1 MQHFSFRRKQPGAC
15 LVHTVLAVVAAA
27 AFSVPVLA
35 QNAHPQHSTAERM
48 ALAANRFIETLDAD
62 QRAMAVL
69 PFDDEERYN
78 FHFVPRARNGLPLKQ
93 MAQPQRIAAHNL
105 LRSALSS
112 QGYLKATSVIQLER
126 VLEILERSAHRDRE
140 LYFVTVF
147 GEPGGD
153 APWGW
158 RFEGHHLSL
167 NYTSVTGV
175 TVTTPTFF
183 GANPAEVRSGPGA
196 GLRVLAAEEDLGRQL
211 IRMLPSDR
219 RERAIIASIAPDE
232 IITGA
237 DREARLER
245 FEGLPVADMT
255 AAERSLLQRLILEY
269 LHNMPEDIAEK
280 SLPGSR
286 RPSTPC
292 GSPGPARWNP
302 ARAIIIAFTARRC
315 FSNTTMCR
323 TEPTMCTAYGGT
335 SKTISGGI
343 SCGGITKNTPT
354 TDPSPH
360 PHLQISSPPD
370 HTVSSADTLIQ
381 RIASRQGVSPQCTSS
396 YETCL

>member
-1 MQHFSFRRKQPGAC
+1 MNRFSFRRKQPGAR
-15 LVHTVLAVVAAA
+15 LVRTVSTIVAAA
-27 AFSVPVLA
+27 ALSVPVLA
-35 QNAHPQHSTAERM
+35 QNVHKQHSTAERM
-48 ALAANRFIETLDAD
+48 ARAANRFIETLDAD
-62 QRAMAVL
+62 QRARAVL

-78 FHFVPRARNGLPLKQ
+78 FHFVPRTRNGLPLKQ
-93 MAQPQRIAAHNL
+93 MANSQRIAAHDL

-183 GANPAEVRSGPGA
+183 GANPAEVRSGPGT

-211 IRMLPSDR
+211 IRMLPSNR
-219 RERAIIASIAPDE
+219 RERAIIASTAPAE

-255 AAERSLLQRLILEY
+255 TAERGVMQRLILEY
-269 LHNMPEDIAEK
+269 LHNMPEDIAREQFAK
-280 SLPGSR
+280 IQETFDALWFAWAGPLEPGAGHYYRIHGPTVLFEYDNTQNRANHVHSIWRDLKNDFGGDLLR
-286 RPSTPC
+286 RHYDKH
-292 GSPGPARWNP
+292 AH
-302 ARAIIIAFTARRC
+302 
-315 FSNTTMCR
+315 
-323 TEPTMCTAYGGT
+323 
-335 SKTISGGI
+335 
-343 SCGGITKNTPT
+343 
-354 TDPSPH
+354 D
-360 PHLQISSPPD
+360 
-370 HTVSSADTLIQ
+370 
-381 RIASRQGVSPQCTSS
+381 
-396 YETCL
+396 

>member
-1 MQHFSFRRKQPGAC
+1 MC
-15 LVHTVLAVVAAA
+15 LGHTVLTVVAAA
-27 AFSVPVLA
+27 LCVPVLA
-35 QNAHPQHSTAERM
+35 QNAHPQHSTSERM
-48 ALAANRFIETLDAD
+48 ARAANRFIETLDAD

-93 MAQPQRIAAHNL
+93 MTQPQRIAAHNL

-175 TVTTPTFF
+175 TATTPTFF
-183 GANPAEVRSGPGA
+183 GANPAEVRSGPGI

-211 IRMLPSDR
+211 IRMLPSHR
-219 RERAIIASIAPDE
+219 RERAIIASAAPDE

-255 AAERSLLQRLILEY
+255 AAERSVLQRLILEY
-269 LHNMPEDIAEK
+269 LYNMPEDVAEK
-280 SLPGSR
+280 QFARIEETFEALWFAWAGPLEPGAGHYYRIHGPTVLFEYDNTQNGANHVHSIWRDLENDFGEDILR
-286 RPSTPC
+286 RHYDEH
-292 GSPGPARWNP
+292 AH
-302 ARAIIIAFTARRC
+302 
-315 FSNTTMCR
+315 
-323 TEPTMCTAYGGT
+323 
-335 SKTISGGI
+335 
-343 SCGGITKNTPT
+343 
-354 TDPSPH
+354 D
-360 PHLQISSPPD
+360 
-370 HTVSSADTLIQ
+370 
-381 RIASRQGVSPQCTSS
+381 
-396 YETCL
+396 